1 MEGIIIAII
10 SLALCSFL
18 LGFMIATDVCKSR
31 MNFMKAEHDLERKI
45 IEKDGYDPRI
55 CLKCKYKKKKDKE
68 TTRKG

>member
-1 MEGIIIAII
+1 MEGLIIAII

-31 MNFMKAEHDLERKI
+31 MNFMKAEHDLERRI

-55 CLKCKYKKKKDKE
+55 CLKCKYKKKNKD